1 MVLLKKRTFIIIP
14 IIFFIGLAALFVYKG
29 GRTVT
34 IIGNNSSGFWKE
46 TAAIFD
52 SLPEPEE
59 DRIDI
64 LIVGIRG
71 FQDGEDRSEGG
82 SNGEYLADTIILASF
97 NKENDRAA
105 LVSIPRDLYVDIPE
119 YGMEKINSAYAIG
132 EARQYGGGGL
142 QLTRALVS
150 AISGVYVDHVV
161 SVDFEGFEK
170 IIDQIGGI
178 VIYRDTP
185 FVEGKQWIHDGQEGK
200 RYWRFRQ
207 ESTTTEAGWEFY
219 VPKGENIMNS
229 EEALYYARSRYSSSD
244 FDRMRR
250 QQEVI
255 SMIKSKALNL
265 GVIANPVKIFGILD
279 TLENNVRS
287 DIEVS
292 QMKELLFIIQKA
304 KIQDLKKAVL
314 DTSDDGLLV
323 EDRVEGRFV
332 LLPKDGDYSQIRE
345 LFKSIVE

>member
-14 IIFFIGLAALFVYKG
+14 IIFFVGIALLFVYKG

-34 IIGNNSSGFWKE
+34 IIGNNSSGFWPE
-46 TAAIFD
+46 TAAIFS

-71 FQDGEDRSEGG
+71 FRGGEDRSEGG

-97 NKENDRAA
+97 NKKNEQAA
-105 LVSIPRDLYVDIPE
+105 FVSIPRDLYVDIPE
-119 YGMEKINSAYAIG
+119 HGMEKINSAYAIG
-132 EARQYGGGGL
+132 ETRQYGGGGL
-142 QLTRALVS
+142 QLTKALVS
-150 AISGVYVDHVV
+150 AISGVYVDYAV
-161 SVDFEGFEK
+161 SVDFGGFKK

-185 FVEGKQWIHDGQEGK
+185 FVEGKQWIRDGQEGK
-200 RYWRFRQ
+200 RYWRLSQ
-207 ESTTTEAGWEFY
+207 ESTTTEVGWEFY
-219 VPKGENIMNS
+219 VPGGANIMNS

-255 SMIKSKALNL
+255 SAIKSKALNL
-265 GVIANPVKIFGILD
+265 GVIANPIRIFNILD

-287 DIEVS
+287 DIDVS
-292 QMKELLFIIQKA
+292 QMKELLSIMQKT
-304 KIQDLKKAVL
+304 KIQEFKRVVL

-323 EDRVEGRFV
+323 EDRIDGRFV
-332 LLPKDGDYSQIRE
+332 LLPKDGDFSQIKE
-345 LFKSIVE
+345 LFKNIVE